1 MVGGYRMNFTNGY
14 SVFEGYEVNRLDD
27 SEVGF
32 LKFIFFSGMFIKVS
46 LILLEKFDILVKIGV
61 KYVFVVG

>member
-1 MVGGYRMNFTNGY
+1 MNFMNGY
-14 SVFEGYEVNRLDD
+14 LVFEGYEVNRLDD

-46 LILLEKFDILVKIGV
+46 LILLEKIDILVKKLG
-61 KYVFVVG
+61 